1 LISGGFPQEIIFMN
15 FKWIG
20 KKIMGYN
27 NSAIIVVDMLNDF
40 IKPTGSLYVKN
51 SEKIIE
57 PIKNILNTARIVGAQ
72 VVYVC
77 DSHEEN
83 DPEFKDWP
91 KHCVKGTWGAEIID
105 ELMPKRQGGGKG
117 FIANDQKVPDLV
129 IKKNQLSAMTSFH
142 FRTWLDEWTYL
153 TGKTASQ
160 CIYIVGVATEYCIKS
175 LALDLSVLGP
185 YTEGILGR
193 TNIISDCIE
202 GVNLKNGD
210 VTLAIADISKYTSF
224 MSSDELIKINLVAK
238 NIDINLAKE
247 IYEI

>member
-1 LISGGFPQEIIFMN
+1 M
-15 FKWIG
+15 
-20 KKIMGYN
+20 YN

-91 KHCVKGTWGAEIID
+91 KHCVKGTWGAEIVG
-105 ELMPKRQGGGKG
+105 ELTPKRQGGGISGYRIG
-117 FIANDQKVPDLV
+117 FEANNQKVPDL
-129 IKKNQLSAMTSFH
+129 IIRKNQLSAMTSFH
-142 FRTWLDEWTYL
+142 FRTWLNEWTYL
-153 TGKTASQ
+153 TRKIATQ
-160 CIYIVGVATEYCIKS
+160 RIYIVGVATEYCIKS
-175 LALDLSVLGP
+175 LALDL
-185 YTEGILGR
+185 YAEGTLGR
-193 TNIISDCIE
+193 ANIISDCIE

-210 VTLAIADISKYTSF
+210 ITQAIADISRYANF
-224 MSSDELIKINLVAK
+224 MSSDELMKINLVAK